1 MDKKEVIRNFGM
13 RSIERENSGTHSV
26 LILQSMYE
34 GEYGYISLYIQAELD
49 GAAPEIHVSFGQTSG
64 ESISNLCSF
73 RLSELQYFVGYVLP
87 FFHPT
92 KLLYE
97 VPQSPAPDS
106 QNP

>member
-1 MDKKEVIRNFGM
+1 MDKKVIRNFGM
-13 RSIERENSGTHSV
+13 RSIERENSGIHSV
-26 LILQSMYE
+26 LILQSMVE

-49 GAAPEIHVSFGQTSG
+49 GLAPELHCSFGQTSG
-64 ESISNLCSF
+64 ESIDNLCSF

-87 FFHPT
+87 LFHPT

-97 VPQSPAPDS
+97 VPQSQASES